1 MKTRPDLCPQPQEPE
16 KEKLSSQPSEMDSLW
31 SDLVPSTS
39 SDALDCWV
47 DRSFS
52 ISSSSLGG
60 PTLSK
65 MEAEDLGETS
75 AAPKSLSDLV
85 ENILEDHLASETSL
99 LSIVRHL
106 ENLSHHAGP
115 GRSRHLGK
123 GTRLGSVMAGPHVQW
138 PPGVAEDAKTTPT
151 KKASI
156 ICYEIMITMTKSE
169 EENVE
174 AKPTASYG
182 KQSSPCHSFG
192 KAALSLGL
200 AELEKTE
207 GQRHQK
213 PARPASRL
221 SACKEFQDCNRL
233 HGVETC
239 QVCSLVATPATK
251 SPAVPRGLESSP
263 REGAWHN
270 GADPEHSQNGTSVEE
285 KGDIA
290 LETSAKRYVGKRVGD
305 PGIAAGVF
313 SEPALN
319 C

>member
-16 KEKLSSQPSEMDSLW
+16 KEKPSSQPSEMDSVW

-39 SDALDCWV
+39 LDALHCWI

-52 ISSSSLGG
+52 ISGSSLEC

-65 MEAEDLGETS
+65 IEAEDLGETS

-85 ENILEDHLASETSL
+85 ENRLEDHLTSETSL
-99 LSIVRHL
+99 LSIVGHS
-106 ENLSHHAGP
+106 ENLNHHAGP
-115 GRSRHLGK
+115 RKSSHFGK
-123 GTRLGSVMAGPHVQW
+123 VTRLRSVMAGPHVQW
-138 PPGVAEDAKTTPT
+138 PPGVAEDAKTTST
-151 KKASI
+151 KNASI
-156 ICYEIMITMTKSE
+156 IRYEIMITMTKSE

-174 AKPTASYG
+174 AKPTAGYG
-182 KQSSPCHSFG
+182 KQSSPGHSFG
-192 KAALSLGL
+192 KAALSLGV

-207 GQRHQK
+207 GRYQK

-239 QVCSLVATPATK
+239 QVCSLIATPATK

-263 REGAWHN
+263 GEGERHN
-270 GADPEHSQNGTSVEE
+270 GADPGHSQNGTSVEE

-290 LETSAKRYVGKRVGD
+290 LETLAKRYVGKRVGD
-305 PGIAAGVF
+305 PGVAAGVF